1 MQNNFYSYGCLAVMG
16 SMTQVLRAQK
26 ILADAAVR
34 AEVVKADSAHT
45 RRGCAYALS
54 YPCSQEGNV
63 RAILSSAG
71 IRVRD
76 FYRENADDLSR

>member
-1 MQNNFYSYGCLAVMG
+1 MQSGFYGCLAVMG
-16 SMTQVLRAQK
+16 SMTQAMRAQK
-26 ILADAAVR
+26 VLAGAAVH

-54 YPCSQEGNV
+54 YPCSQENNV
-63 RAILSSAG
+63 RTILSGAG

-76 FYRENADDLSR
+76 YYREDADDLS

>member
-1 MQNNFYSYGCLAVMG
+1 MQNKFYSYGCLAVMG
-16 SMTQVLRAQK
+16 SMTQTLHAQK
-26 ILADAAVR
+26 VLADAAVR

-54 YPCSQEGNV
+54 YPCSQENNV
-63 RAILSSAG
+63 RTILSGAG

-76 FYRENADDLSR
+76 YYREDAE

>member
-1 MQNNFYSYGCLAVMG
+1 MQSDFYECLAVMG
-16 SMTQVLRAQK
+16 SMTQAMRAQK
-26 ILADAAVR
+26 ALAVAAVR

-54 YPCSQEGNV
+54 YPCSQENNV
-63 RAILSSAG
+63 RTILAGAG

-76 FYRENADDLSR
+76 FYREDADDLSR

>member
-1 MQNNFYSYGCLAVMG
+1 MQNDFYSYGCLAVMG
-16 SMTQVLRAQK
+16 SMTQTLRAQK
-26 ILADAAVR
+26 VLADAAVR

-54 YPCSQEGNV
+54 YPCSQESNV
-63 RAILSSAG
+63 RTVLSSAG

-76 FYRENADDLSR
+76 FYREDADDLSR

>member
-1 MQNNFYSYGCLAVMG
+1 MQNNFYCNGCLAVMG
-16 SMTQVLRAQK
+16 SMTQAMRAQK
-26 ILADAAVR
+26 VLAGAAVR

-54 YPCSQEGNV
+54 YPCSQENNV
-63 RAILSSAG
+63 RTILSGAG

-76 FYRENADDLSR
+76 YYREDADDLPR

>member
-1 MQNNFYSYGCLAVMG
+1 MQTDYYECLAVMG

-26 ILADAAVR
+26 VLSGAAVR

-54 YPCSQEGNV
+54 YPCSQENNV
-63 RAILSSAG
+63 RTILSGAG

-76 FYRENADDLSR
+76 YYREDADDLS

>member
-1 MQNNFYSYGCLAVMG
+1 MQTDFYSFGCFAVMG

-26 ILADAAVR
+26 VLADAAVR

-63 RAILSSAG
+63 RTILSSAG

-76 FYRENADDLSR
+76 FYREDAR

>member
-1 MQNNFYSYGCLAVMG
+1 MQNDFYSYVCLAVMG

-26 ILADAAVR
+26 VLSDAAVR
-34 AEVVKADSAHT
+34 TEVVKADSAHT

-54 YPCSQEGNV
+54 YPCSQENNV
-63 RAILSSAG
+63 RTVLSGAG

-76 FYRENADDLSR
+76 YYREDAR

>member
-1 MQNNFYSYGCLAVMG
+1 MQTDFYSYGCLAVMG

-26 ILADAAVR
+26 VLSDAAVR
-34 AEVVKADSAHT
+34 AEVVKADSAHM

-54 YPCSQEGNV
+54 YPCSQDSNV
-63 RAILSSAG
+63 RIVLSSAG

-76 FYRENADDLSR
+76 FYREDAK

>member
-1 MQNNFYSYGCLAVMG
+1 MQSDFYKCLAVMG
-16 SMTQVLRAQK
+16 SMTQAMRAQK
-26 ILADAAVR
+26 VLAGAAVR

-54 YPCSQEGNV
+54 YPCSQENNV
-63 RAILSSAG
+63 RAILSSAR

-76 FYRENADDLSR
+76 YYREDADDLFR

>member
-1 MQNNFYSYGCLAVMG
+1 MQPDFYSYGCLAVMG

-26 ILADAAVR
+26 VLSRAAVR

-54 YPCSQEGNV
+54 YPCSQENNV
-63 RAILSSAG
+63 RTILSSAG

-76 FYRENADDLSR
+76 FYREDAK

>member
-1 MQNNFYSYGCLAVMG
+1 MQTDFYSFGCHAVMG

-26 ILADAAVR
+26 VLSSAAVR
-34 AEVVKADSAHT
+34 ADVVKADSAHT

-54 YPCSQEGNV
+54 YPCSQENNV
-63 RAILSSAG
+63 RTILFEAG

-76 FYRENADDLSR
+76 YYREDAK

>member
-1 MQNNFYSYGCLAVMG
+1 MQSDFYECLVVMG
-16 SMTQVLRAQK
+16 SMTQAMRAQK
-26 ILADAAVR
+26 VLAGAAVR

-54 YPCSQEGNV
+54 YPCSQENNV
-63 RAILSSAG
+63 RTVLGSAG

-76 FYRENADDLSR
+76 YYREGADDLFR

>member
-1 MQNNFYSYGCLAVMG
+1 MKNNFYSYGCLAVMG

-26 ILADAAVR
+26 VLSDAAVR
-34 AEVVKADSAHT
+34 ADVVKADSAHT

-54 YPCSQEGNV
+54 YPCSQENNV
-63 RAILSSAG
+63 RTILSSAG

-76 FYRENADDLSR
+76 FYREEKE

>member
-26 ILADAAVR
+26 VLADAAVR

-45 RRGCAYALS
+45 NRGCAYALS
-54 YPCSQEGNV
+54 YPCSQENNV
-63 RAILSSAG
+63 RTILSSEG
-71 IRVRD
+71 IRVRGY
-76 FYRENADDLSR
+76 YREDAN

>member
-1 MQNNFYSYGCLAVMG
+1 MQNNFYSFGCLAVMG

-26 ILADAAVR
+26 VLSEAAVR
-34 AEVVKADSAHT
+34 TEVVKADSAHT

-54 YPCSQEGNV
+54 YPCSQESNV
-63 RAILSSAG
+63 RTILSSAG

-76 FYRENADDLSR
+76 FYREDAK

>member
-26 ILADAAVR
+26 VLSEAAVR

-54 YPCSQEGNV
+54 YPCSQENNV
-63 RAILSSAG
+63 RTILSSAG

-76 FYRENADDLSR
+76 FYREDAE